1 MTREISTPK
10 AALDREYQYGQR
22 WDFTKLPKRQS
33 ATAVV
38 TAGANANDDVTAFP
52 FFLTGARP
60 ILVVDAFCVASA
72 NSTALAAGDLS
83 TWTITTL
90 GGTSVAALA
99 RASDFVADTDVNMGA
114 ITSGYVAASD
124 GLKLG
129 IVNGTN
135 ADLNSA
141 VCAVTVGY
149 YDALDIMDGLAV
161 VATNGGGVTVSDG
174 VQGGLAITA
183 SDASVADNDET
194 YVFGAVELYKFAAG
208 KTVEAEC
215 RLKWTEA
222 NTDDANVFVGFMNAW
237 AADALVDNGAGPKA
251 TGDYIGVWK
260 VDGGLQWYAGAQA
273 NGTAVPTV
281 DAVISPN
288 ANGGGGTFQTIRLK
302 WVGLTS
308 AIGQLTVQID
318 GVNVAD
324 IQHAYA
330 SATEMAFGIGLK
342 LGGAN
347 AETVTVQKMW
357 ADQVI

>member
-149 YDALDIMDGLAV
+149 YDALDIMDGWPSSSRMAAV
-161 VATNGGGVTVSDG
+161 SLFPMAFKADWRLLPPMPRLPTMTRP
-174 VQGGLAITA
+174 TY
-183 SDASVADNDET
+183 SVP
-194 YVFGAVELYKFAAG
+194 LS
-208 KTVEAEC
+208 C
-215 RLKWTEA
+215 
-222 NTDDANVFVGFMNAW
+222 
-237 AADALVDNGAGPKA
+237 
-251 TGDYIGVWK
+251 
-260 VDGGLQWYAGAQA
+260 
-273 NGTAVPTV
+273 
-281 DAVISPN
+281 
-288 ANGGGGTFQTIRLK
+288 
-302 WVGLTS
+302 TS
-308 AIGQLTVQID
+308 SQRVRRSKP
-318 GVNVAD
+318 NVA
-324 IQHAYA
+324 
-330 SATEMAFGIGLK
+330 
-342 LGGAN
+342 
-347 AETVTVQKMW
+347 
-357 ADQVI
+357 